1 MIIPASIVSTQP
13 AAKYAKSRSYPG
25 DPKCANYDS
34 AKKNIIVEKISSNLI
49 STRAILQI
57 WYLPSLCSTRFTI
70 FKSNAIRGY
79 YYCICHAKRIA
90 SKTSGCSSGM
100 IDVTKHLIKC
110 PNSRNV
116 SSNATIGQNF
126 WRLRTTST
134 GDLGLDKRGTNNT
147 ATSAWPGKNVMGN
160 ILTSVARSKRE
171 ELESQVL
178 KTWKVDM
185 TL

>member
-1 MIIPASIVSTQP
+1 MQ
-13 AAKYAKSRSYPG
+13 KSRSYPG

-34 AKKNIIVEKISSNLI
+34 VKGILLLSVETISSNLI
-49 STRAILQI
+49 STRAILKI
-57 WYLPSLCSTRFTI
+57 WYLPPLCRTRFPI
-70 FKSNAIRGY
+70 FKSNAIRRY

-126 WRLRTTST
+126 WRLRTTTT
-134 GDLGLDKRGTNNT
+134 GDRDSTNGLQTTPLPVHGQ
-147 ATSAWPGKNVMGN
+147 GKM
-160 ILTSVARSKRE
+160 
-171 ELESQVL
+171 
-178 KTWKVDM
+178 
-185 TL
+185 